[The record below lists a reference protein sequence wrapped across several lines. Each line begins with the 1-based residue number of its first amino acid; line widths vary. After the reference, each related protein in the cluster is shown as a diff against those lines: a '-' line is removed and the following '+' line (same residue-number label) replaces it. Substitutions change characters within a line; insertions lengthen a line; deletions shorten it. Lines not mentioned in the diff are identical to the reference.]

1 MPSLRTVTP
10 DAGDALRVVRVAC
23 VALVD
28 AAPLVAAQHL
38 GLFEKE
44 GVRVQLSRE
53 VGWAGVREKLALGQV
68 DAAHAPAAMVL
79 SMDDRA
85 DGEPVALPFLFNAN
99 GNAITLANDLYR
111 RGVRDAASLRQLVR
125 STPHRL
131 FTFAVVA
138 RHSSHHILLRTWLR
152 SGGIEPDSHVR
163 IMVLPPSQ
171 MPGCLRDGL
180 IDGYC
185 AGEPWNSVA
194 VADGVGW
201 IPATS
206 EDIAPGHPEKA
217 LIVSGPLCGDRAT
230 LRKIVAAL
238 GASCAF
244 CDTHAGRARLPAMME
259 AAFGDALPVSLLAC
273 SLTGPF
279 ETGLGPRSA
288 ERFHLFRA
296 AGNRPAQAQAAW
308 LIDGM
313 VATGIVPPESRETLM
328 RRAAQRWGEPG
339 PPQAPRRVRRA
350 ASSRA

>member
-1 MPSLRTVTP
+1 
-10 DAGDALRVVRVAC
+10 VRIAC

-28 AAPLVAAQHL
+28 AAPLVAAQQL
-38 GLFEKE
+38 GLFARE
-44 GVRVQLSRE
+44 GVEVELSRE
-53 VGWAGVREKLALGQV
+53 VGWAGVREKLVLGQV
-68 DAAHAPAAMVL
+68 DAAHAPAAMAL

-85 DGEPVALPFLFNAN
+85 DGEPVGVPFLFNAN
-99 GNAITLANDLYR
+99 GNAITLGNDLYR
-111 RGVRDAASLRQLVR
+111 RGVRDAVSLRQLVR

-152 SGGIEPDSHVR
+152 SGGIEPDSEIRV
-163 IMVLPPSQ
+163 MVLPPSQ

-217 LIVSGPLCGDRAT
+217 LIVSGALCNDRSM
-230 LRKIVAAL
+230 LGKIVAAL
-238 GASCAF
+238 DASCAF
-244 CDTHAGRARLPAMME
+244 CDTHAGRARLPSMME
-259 AAFGDALPVSLLAC
+259 AAFGDALPAALLAS

-288 ERFHLFRA
+288 ERFHLFRT
-296 AGNRPAQAQAAW
+296 AGNRPAPAQVAW
-308 LIDGM
+308 LIGGM
-313 VATGIVPPESRETLM
+313 VATGIVPAASRETLL
-328 RRAAQRWGEPG
+328 RRAAQRWGEPA
-339 PPQAPRRVRRA
+339 PQESAKRPSRRPA
-350 ASSRA
+350 ASRA